1 MRGSG
6 NILGEE
12 QTGQVNEVGVSLY
25 QEMLQKTINSL
36 KLNKNEG
43 DNSYL
48 EENWSPVIRIPTT
61 ARIPEKYIKDSGLR
75 LSFYRRLSNFQTQ
88 VELEA
93 LLAELIDRFGKL
105 PKEIINL
112 ANILKIKEK
121 CKHLE
126 IELLEVGAKGITIK
140 FREGKVENVTGL
152 LAFIESDKDNVKPTN
167 EKLFIKRKKV
177 NI

>member
-1 MRGSG
+1 M
-6 NILGEE
+6 
-12 QTGQVNEVGVSLY
+12 
-25 QEMLQKTINSL
+25 
-36 KLNKNEG
+36 
-43 DNSYL
+43 
-48 EENWSPVIRIPTT
+48 
-61 ARIPEKYIKDSGLR
+61 
-75 LSFYRRLSNFQTQ
+75 SNFKTQ
-88 VELEA
+88 VELES

-126 IELLEVGAKGITIK
+126 IELLEVGVKGVTIK

-152 LAFIESDKDNVKPTN
+152 LALIESDKDNIKPTN

-177 NI
+177 II